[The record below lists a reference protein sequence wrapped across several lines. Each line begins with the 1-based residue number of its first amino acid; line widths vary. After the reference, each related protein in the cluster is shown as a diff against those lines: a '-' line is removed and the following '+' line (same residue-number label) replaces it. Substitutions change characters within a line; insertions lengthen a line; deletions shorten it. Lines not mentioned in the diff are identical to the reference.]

1 MHIINGDSMKK
12 KTNGQR
18 CASIYYKDDF
28 ELFRE
33 GLMNPYYYNFGMKK
47 KDIFDGT
54 RTNCLHR

>member
-1 MHIINGDSMKK
+1 MKK